1 MNYVD
6 TADNHLRPDP
16 PVCRKETPEEW
27 YSFQYERLLEIV
39 DIANEND
46 ADLIMNGDVLDAAR
60 TQSEMIVML
69 LDALSNMIGTTHI
82 IGGNHSLSFH
92 REANIAAS
100 TIGIIKAMSDGGIG
114 KIKYH
119 TCKEELINGRFEH
132 SYRLNEKITIVH
144 TLCMETEDDIPF
156 NCEAVTPDYLFAKYD
171 TPFICTGDYHK
182 AFATVKDGRAV
193 INPGCMVQQ
202 SIREKEYQPSVYLF
216 NTDDVSSIKR
226 IHLTY
231 DNTLISDEHLLRKR
245 ERVAEIE
252 SVLEAMKSGK
262 TDVSLDYIKNLYY
275 YVEHN
280 KVSEGAIK
288 IIDEIKEGVE

>member
-1 MNYVD
+1 MNYLV
-6 TADNHLRPDP
+6 TADNHLRPDA

-27 YSFQYERLLEIV
+27 YNFQYQRLLEIV
-39 DIANEND
+39 NLANKNNAE
-46 ADLIMNGDVLDAAR
+46 LIMGGDVLDSAR

-69 LDALSNMIGTTHI
+69 LDALSTMARTTHI
-82 IGGNHSLSFH
+82 IGGNHSLNYH
-92 REANIAAS
+92 REANIMSS

-114 KIKYH
+114 DIIYH
-119 TCKEELINGRFEH
+119 TCNEESINGRFEH
-132 SYRLNEKITIVH
+132 SYRLNEEITIVH

-182 AFATVKDGRAV
+182 AFATVQDNRAV

-202 SIREKEYQPSVYLF
+202 SVREKEYQPSVYLF
-216 NTDDVSSIKR
+216 NTDDVGSIKR
-226 IHLTY
+226 LYLTY
-231 DNTLISDEHLLRKR
+231 DNSLISDEHLLRKR